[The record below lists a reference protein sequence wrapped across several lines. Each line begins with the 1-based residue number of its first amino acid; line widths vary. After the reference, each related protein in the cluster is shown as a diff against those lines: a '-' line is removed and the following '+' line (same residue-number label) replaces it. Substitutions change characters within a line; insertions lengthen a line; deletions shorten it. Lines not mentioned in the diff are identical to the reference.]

1 MNRLLL
7 IVSVGFLY
15 LSPVPVQSP
24 LSHLESYSF
33 QDIQLGMSVAEFK
46 IRHPTPVV
54 EKYGPP
60 ASPLIGQASCFIVP
74 QIGMCRRQADDAA
87 KGIVGCSYAAEPIPR
102 LLLRIQA
109 TFIDGKLAEI
119 MVRTPGD
126 DSSCLEPPSS
136 GPDLA
141 FYLNHCGQYSRLWK
155 LFTDNLPPATTIVE
169 GKPEPRYHALRW
181 QNETSIAEFQ
191 NHYCAPWSATDNG
204 RAKAISEEVTEV
216 LAGTY
221 CAPGDTLS
229 ARQPIMLYLHKE
241 LGRAL
246 ATRLREVGNP

>member
-1 MNRLLL
+1 
-7 IVSVGFLY
+7 
-15 LSPVPVQSP
+15 
-24 LSHLESYSF
+24 
-33 QDIQLGMSVAEFK
+33 MSVADFK
-46 IRHPTPVV
+46 TRHPAPVT
-54 EKYGPP
+54 EKYGPQ
-60 ASPLIGQASCFIVP
+60 ASPLVGQASCFIVP
-74 QIGMCRRQADDAA
+74 QVGMNARRPDDVAS
-87 KGIVGCSYAAEPIPR
+87 GIVGCSYGTEPIPG
-102 LLLRIQA
+102 LSLRVQA

-126 DSSCLEPPSS
+126 DSSCLEPPPS

-141 FYLNHCGQYSRLWK
+141 FYLNHCGQYPRLWR

-191 NHYCAPWSATDNG
+191 NHYCAPWSATNNG
-204 RAKAISEEVTEV
+204 RSKAISKEVSEV

-229 ARQPIMLYLHKE
+229 ARQPVMLYLHKE

-246 ATRLREVGNP
+246 ATRLSEGANP